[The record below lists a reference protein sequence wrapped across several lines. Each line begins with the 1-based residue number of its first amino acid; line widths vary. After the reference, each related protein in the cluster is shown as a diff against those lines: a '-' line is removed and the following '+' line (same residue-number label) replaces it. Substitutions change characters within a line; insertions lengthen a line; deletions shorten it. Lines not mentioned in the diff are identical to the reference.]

1 MRHSCITTLSFWW
14 WVDIYLFKNRFLLDL
29 RSSYNFLCS
38 TFWFFLQTMMVWL
51 WGVNLWVFSQG
62 SANYTKIFDLDQN
75 HLTHHEIW
83 KVLKLF
89 QWYLFHWWLHLQQ
102 MRKEPHLMLKF
113 LNPLAWALIFYAEQ
127 SVLMTLFSLCE
138 TQKQKLFIAQWMNMY
153 IEYLDVSA
161 AIMD

>member
-1 MRHSCITTLSFWW
+1 
-14 WVDIYLFKNRFLLDL
+14 
-29 RSSYNFLCS
+29 
-38 TFWFFLQTMMVWL
+38 
-51 WGVNLWVFSQG
+51 
-62 SANYTKIFDLDQN
+62 
-75 HLTHHEIW
+75 
-83 KVLKLF
+83 
-89 QWYLFHWWLHLQQ
+89 
-102 MRKEPHLMLKF
+102 MLKF